1 MTTLPTLAPEW
12 KVSFELNRQS
22 STYRSYASVLHL
34 TIGGKSGAV
43 GDRTPSIWFHRTV
56 GVYIVTTLNGVANAG
71 QKFKKHKPPIG
82 EWTTFEISQTR
93 KGSTH
98 VFSVRI
104 AGEEVWSE
112 ENSTPQ
118 EFSDVKVYASSPWY
132 LAQAGS
138 IRGLLIENKL
148 LGKVILEENNSYRN
162 VSVEPQEWQAWNEW
176 SLCAVTCG
184 RGNNVRQRVCPK
196 PAVDGIALC
205 RGDAIEFREC
215 ATVTEC
221 SGVL

>member
-1 MTTLPTLAPEW
+1 M
-12 KVSFELNRQS
+12 
-22 STYRSYASVLHL
+22 LHL

-82 EWTTFEISQTR
+82 EWTAFEISQTR

-118 EFSDVKVYASSPWY
+118 EFLDVKVYASSPWY

-138 IRGLLIENKL
+138 IRSLLIENKL
-148 LGKVILEENNSYRN
+148 LGKMILEESNFKNKEEI
-162 VSVEPQEWQAWNEW
+162 EPVKNKLDRKTSELEE
-176 SLCAVTCG
+176 L
-184 RGNNVRQRVCPK
+184 K
-196 PAVDGIALC
+196 K
-205 RGDAIEFREC
+205 
-215 ATVTEC
+215 
-221 SGVL
+221 VLDQKSRLH